1 MKTEYTEKSD
11 ESVLQNVNGQSQVA
25 INRQYIDNTN
35 RSENLRNVDES
46 SEEISEIF
54 SRYSNNSKNKALEQ

>member
-11 ESVLQNVNGQSQVA
+11 ESILQNVNGQSQVA

-54 SRYSNNSKNKALEQ
+54 SRYSNNSKNKALE